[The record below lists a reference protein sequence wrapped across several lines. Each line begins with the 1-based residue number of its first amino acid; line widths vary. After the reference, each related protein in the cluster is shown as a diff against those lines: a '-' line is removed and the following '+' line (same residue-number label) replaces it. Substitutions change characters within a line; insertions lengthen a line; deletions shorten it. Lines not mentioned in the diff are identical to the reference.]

1 VDGNAGAS
9 GVAAPE
15 LERVRLQ
22 RIDVSDVD
30 PQTAAQEAV
39 DPDRLLEG
47 EDPDTR
53 YPEDARRWIEVYTEL
68 ATFKDRALATA
79 HESLANMPQ
88 ADARQ
93 EALRTDFSVLEAERE
108 RLRRRLEYWKQRH
121 VDLSM
126 STPSPPQPSES

>member
-1 VDGNAGAS
+1 MLAL
-9 GVAAPE
+9 PEWRPLE
-15 LERVRLQ
+15 LERLRLQ

-30 PQTAAQEAV
+30 PQIAAQEAV

-47 EDPDTR
+47 ENPETS

-68 ATFKDRALATA
+68 VTFKARALATA

-93 EALRTDFSVLEAERE
+93 EALRTDFSVLEAEAE
-108 RLRRRLEYWKQRH
+108 RLRRRLEFWKQRH

-126 STPSPPQPSES
+126 STQSPATPSES